1 MEIIVQ
7 RNWWSSLINW
17 LKGTAFIAAML
28 ISGTALEANVGF
40 TLEGCRAS
48 DTMNYHQ
55 VTLQAGDGSMVPTYI
70 CDDSAY
76 TTGNLKGWA
85 ELDYVPHRV
94 TVENK
99 SSVPETFTFTVGG
112 DFLQSEGGD
121 LRGWD
126 DITVLVLDPDLS
138 DQACFDIQSQST
150 QALLITPDN
159 EGAGGVFTTIY
170 RQVNVVGLPA
180 GARCVAHYNAR
191 LALGSHL
198 YPGSSLQSNLWNE
211 NLDSGGIGEK
221 RVQLPDVLSQDFAKN
236 MQALQGGGYDW
247 TITKSTPNSSVDFG
261 DTCAPDAVLSKP
273 VSITVAWERGPLTPS
288 GTVNVTTI
296 ISGSNTAKRD
306 LNVSVADTIY
316 SGTTALSV
324 LPDPQTSTC
333 GDHILVAGYAGEIC
347 RNTYELTTAQAVN
360 LNDKAVLTY
369 NIYYDPVILAQ
380 GPVYTKY
387 AEASAAVESSGENTN
402 PTAVITDHEWITS
415 LGSIFSYSVAAPA
428 SGSFDAPYVAD
439 TVTQGDV
446 NWTSTTQS
454 GSGSITFNKT
464 ISLDGPAVS
473 GPNDKVQDHA
483 YLNGADGL
491 ERDYGPLA
499 IGLSADATVK
509 LTITK
514 TIPDILQGE
523 EEVTFTFTV
532 SKEGYSEDV
541 NVTFAA
547 GDNTSKDIVVSGL
560 APGIYSVVEH
570 STPGFTPDG
579 GATKENIDLTLP
591 TCSTSVV
598 FDNSL
603 AVDQHVRVA
612 KVTNPVTIDGQNTDG
627 DWNMTL
633 YKVVGGNEIFV
644 STLLTT
650 AGAGSDE
657 FTIPG
662 DYLDEGNYTIKETIK
677 TGWYQSARGAGC
689 DFSVD
694 YPADVNRTY
703 ECMYT
708 NTKYAKIIV
717 SKVTDPSGSLVDFT
731 FAQDMNGTPLTL
743 RDGWAQAYNGL
754 IPNTYTITEN
764 DPTPAFDLVNVECV
778 QSDTDN
784 PNMERID
791 IDGATATINLQAGE
805 TVTCTYTNRERGMV
819 EVTKTENGG
828 APTHDWTFT
837 LSGPEVGTVSGVTPP
852 NPLNFNGA
860 KLVPGETYTL
870 CETAVPVAWAT
881 TWTLN
886 GTGVIPYNP
895 YAGTDSSNE
904 NRCIDFNVTAGQTV
918 AYTVENTPPPT
929 PGGEP
934 RTIGYWKNWSTCSGG
949 QQAVKAAEKGGA
961 AEGFY
966 LIDDVLPL
974 TIGSL
979 TLDSCEDA
987 VVILNKSDLGGNHKK
1002 RASDAAYGMAAQLVA
1017 AEANYAAG
1025 AQQCTATTDAITA
1038 ANALLIEIGFDGTGE
1053 YLTPK
1058 KARKEPA
1065 STQRETANSLAGTLD
1080 SYNNGLLCP

>member
-1 MEIIVQ
+1 M
-7 RNWWSSLINW
+7 INW
-17 LKGTAFIAAML
+17 FKGTALVAAIMF
-28 ISGTALEANVGF
+28 SGTALQANVGF

-55 VTLQAGDGSMVPTYI
+55 VTLQAGDGSLVPTYI

-99 SSVPETFTFTVGG
+99 SSTPETFTFTVGG
-112 DFLQSEGGD
+112 DFLQTEGGD

-221 RVQLPDVLSQDFAKN
+221 RVQLPDVLAQDFSKN

-247 TITKSTPNSSVDFG
+247 TISKSTPNTSVDFG
-261 DTCAPDAVLSKP
+261 DTCAPGAVLSKP
-273 VSITVAWERGPLTPS
+273 VSITVEWERGPLTPS

-306 LNVSVADTIY
+306 LNVSIADTIY
-316 SGTTALSV
+316 SGMTPLSV

-333 GDHILVAGYAGEIC
+333 GDHILTAGYAGEIC
-347 RNTYELTTAQAVN
+347 RNTYELTTAQAVE

-380 GPVYTKY
+380 GPVYTKN
-387 AEASAAVESSGENTN
+387 AEASAVVESSGENTN
-402 PTAVITDHEWITS
+402 PTAVITDHEWISS
-415 LGSIFSYSVAAPA
+415 LGNIFSYSVATPA
-428 SGSFDAPYVAD
+428 SGSLDAPYVAD

-454 GSGSITFNKT
+454 GSGSVTLNKM
-464 ISLDGPAVS
+464 IYLNGPAVS
-473 GPNDKVQDHA
+473 GPNDKLQDHA

-499 IGLSADATVK
+499 IDLSADATVT

-514 TIPDILQGE
+514 TIPDILQGA
-523 EEVTFTFTV
+523 EEVLFTFTV
-532 SKEGYSEDV
+532 AKEGYSEDV
-541 NVTFAA
+541 NVTFTSD
-547 GDNTSKDIVVSGL
+547 GVTSKDIVVSGL

-570 STPGFTPDG
+570 STPGFAPDG
-579 GATKENIDLTLP
+579 GSTKENIDLTLP

-598 FDNSL
+598 FDNDL
-603 AVDQHVRVA
+603 TVDQHVRVA
-612 KVTNPVTIDGQNTDG
+612 KVTNPVTIDGQNADG

-633 YKVVGGNEIFV
+633 YKVVDGQNVFV
-644 STLLTT
+644 SSLLTT

-662 DYLDEGNYTIKETIK
+662 DYLSEGNYTIMETMK
-677 TGWYQSARGAGC
+677 AGWYQSERGAGC

-708 NTKYAKIIV
+708 NTKYAQIIV
-717 SKVTDPSGSLVDFT
+717 AKITDPAGSDANFT

-743 RDGWAQAYNGL
+743 KHGWAQTYNEL
-754 IPNTYTITEN
+754 MPNTYTVTEN

-778 QSDTDN
+778 ETNTDYAD
-784 PNMERID
+784 PNRIQV
-791 IDGATATINLQAGE
+791 DGATATIDLIAGE

-819 EVTKTENGG
+819 EVTKIENGI
-828 APTHDWTFT
+828 APVHEWTFT
-837 LSGPEVGTVSGVTPP
+837 LSGPDVGTVSGTTPP
-852 NPLNFNGA
+852 NPLDFNGA
-860 KLVPGETYTL
+860 KLIPGETYTL
-870 CETAVPVAWAT
+870 CEKAVPVAWET
-881 TWTLN
+881 IWTLN
-886 GTGVIPYNP
+886 GNGVIPYNP
-895 YAGTDSSNE
+895 YAGTDASNE
-904 NRCIDFNVTAGQTV
+904 DRCIDFNVTAGQTV
-918 AYTVENTPPPT
+918 GFTVNNNYTP

-949 QQAVKAAEKGGA
+949 QQAEKAAEKGGA
-961 AEGFY
+961 AEGFW
-966 LIDDVLPL
+966 LIDDVLPMTL
-974 TIGSL
+974 GVLAENYL
-979 TLDSCEDA
+979 TLETCTDA
-987 VVILNKSDLGGNHKK
+987 VAILNKSDLTPKHKK

-1017 AEANYAAG
+1017 AQANYAAG
-1025 AQQCTATTDAITA
+1025 AEQCSTITDAIAA
-1038 ANALLIEIGFDGTGE
+1038 ANQLLSDINFNGLGG
-1053 YLTPK
+1053 YLSPK
-1058 KARKEPA
+1058 DAKHEPA
-1065 STQRETANSLAGTLD
+1065 KSQRALANSLAGILD
-1080 SYNNGLLCP
+1080 GYNNDGCQ

>member
-1 MEIIVQ
+1 MTD
-7 RNWWSSLINW
+7 WF
-17 LKGTAFIAAML
+17 KGTAFVAAML
-28 ISGTALEANVGF
+28 LSTTALEANVSY

-48 DTMNYHQ
+48 DTMNYHL

-112 DFLQSEGGD
+112 DFLQTEGGD

-138 DQACFDIQSQST
+138 DQACFDIQAQST
-150 QALLITPDN
+150 QDLLITPDN

-170 RQVNVVGLPA
+170 RKVDVVGLPA

-221 RVQLPDVLSQDFAKN
+221 RVQLPDVLAQDFSKN

-247 TITKSTPNSSVDFG
+247 SITKSTPNSTVDFG

-273 VSITVAWERGPLTPS
+273 VSITVAWVRGPLTPA
-288 GTVNVTTI
+288 GEINVKTI

-306 LNVSVADTIY
+306 LDVSVVDTIY
-316 SGTTALSV
+316 SGTTELTGKLV
-324 LPDPQTSTC
+324 STTC
-333 GDHILVAGYAGEIC
+333 TDLTLTAGYEGPICENNYVVSEGE
-347 RNTYELTTAQAVN
+347 AVN
-360 LNDKAVLTY
+360 LNDRAVLTY

-380 GPVYTKY
+380 GPVYTKE
-387 AEASAAVESSGENTN
+387 AIASAVVEASGVNTN
-402 PTAVITDHEWITS
+402 PTADITDHEWITS
-415 LGSIFSYSVAAPA
+415 LGGIFSYSVAAPA

-439 TVTQGDV
+439 TSTKGDV

-454 GSGSITFNKT
+454 GSGSITFNKMV
-464 ISLDGPAVS
+464 SLDEPAIS
-473 GPNDKVQDHA
+473 GPNDKVQDMA
-483 YLNGADGL
+483 YLTGADGL
-491 ERDYGPLA
+491 LREYGPVA
-499 IGLSADATVK
+499 INLKADATVT

-547 GDNTSKDIVVSGL
+547 GDNTTKDIVVSGL

-570 STPGFTPDG
+570 STPGFEPEG

-591 TCSTSVV
+591 TCSTSIV
-598 FDNSL
+598 FNNDL

-612 KVTNPVTIDGQNTDG
+612 KVTNPVTVDGQNTDG

-644 STLLTT
+644 SNLLTT
-650 AGAGSDE
+650 AGTGSDE

-662 DYLDEGNYTIKETIK
+662 DYLDEGNYTIKETMK

-689 DFSVD
+689 DFTVN

-717 SKVTDPSGSLVDFT
+717 AKVTDPTGSDADFT
-731 FAQDMNGTPLTL
+731 FQQDMNGTVLTL
-743 RDGWAQAYNGL
+743 KDGWAQTYNYL
-754 IPNTYTITEN
+754 MPNTYTVTEN
-764 DPTPAFDLVNVECV
+764 DSTPAFDLVNVECV
-778 QSDTDN
+778 ETETDFAD
-784 PNMERID
+784 PNRIE
-791 IDGATATINLQAGE
+791 IDGATATIDLIAGE

-819 EVTKTENGG
+819 EVTKIENGTT
-828 APTHDWTFT
+828 PVHDWTFT
-837 LSGPEVGTVSGVTPP
+837 LSGPEVGTVGGVIPP

-860 KLVPGETYTL
+860 KLVPGSTYTL
-870 CETAVPVAWAT
+870 CETGVPVAWET
-881 TWTLN
+881 VVTI
-886 GTGVIPYNP
+886 GGVPVPTYNP
-895 YAGTDSSNE
+895 NAGVPEATNE
-904 NRCIDFNVTAGQTV
+904 DICFDFNVTAGQTV
-918 AYTVENTPPPT
+918 AYTVENNYTP

-949 QQAVKAAEKGGA
+949 NQAAKAAEKGGA
-961 AEGFY
+961 AEGFW

-979 TLDSCEDA
+979 TLNSCEEA
-987 VVILNKSDLGGNHKK
+987 VAILNKSDISSHPKK
-1002 RASDAAYGMAAQLVA
+1002 RASDAAYGMAAQLTA
-1017 AEANYAAG
+1017 AKANYAAG
-1025 AQQCTATTDAITA
+1025 AEQCSAATDAINGGDT
-1038 ANALLIEIGFDGTGE
+1038 LLSTIGFDGTGE

-1058 KARKEPA
+1058 KARKGDAVE
-1065 STQRETANSLAGTLD
+1065 QRQTANNLAGILD
-1080 SYNNGLLCP
+1080 SYNNGELCP